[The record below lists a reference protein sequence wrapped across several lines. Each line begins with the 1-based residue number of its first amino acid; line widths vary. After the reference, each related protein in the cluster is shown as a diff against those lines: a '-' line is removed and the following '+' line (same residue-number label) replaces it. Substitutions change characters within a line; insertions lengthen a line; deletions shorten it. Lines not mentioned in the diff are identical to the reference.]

1 MSTSTL
7 SPGPSHVIVRVE
19 TREYRVPADP
29 VNWPHWSFGEKLRWV
44 EGNAAPKPDRRDAC
58 AILRRRA
65 MAKVL
70 AREAKKH
77 LPCHFRRWVD
87 GEGI

>member
-1 MSTSTL
+1 MATL
-7 SPGPSHVIVRVE
+7 SPGSGYVIVKVE
-19 TREYRVPADP
+19 TREYRVPSDP
-29 VNWPHWSFGEKLRWV
+29 VNWHAWSFGEKLRWV

-65 MAKVL
+65 IAKVM

-77 LPCHFRRWVD
+77 PPRTMRVWVP
-87 GEGI
+87 E